1 MSASVEIANREQT
14 YPRAALLLTVQKWFW
29 LVLAVEVVAIV
40 ILQIPTRLA
49 FDANAFG
56 DYGLNLTAEFLIR
69 HGYRPGVDFGYPY
82 GPLSLLLGKLAF
94 TLFGLRP
101 FAFFSAVTI
110 CDLIFALG
118 LARFARILRLRAPA
132 LALIAISVPFCI

>member
-1 MSASVEIANREQT
+1 MSASVEIANCEQT
-14 YPRAALLLTVQKWFW
+14 YPRASILLTVQEWFW

-40 ILQIPTRLA
+40 IFQIPTRLG
-49 FDANAFG
+49 FDATAFG
-56 DYGLNLTAEFLIR
+56 DYGLNLTAQFLMQ

-82 GPLSLLLGKLAF
+82 GPLSLLLGELAF

-110 CDLIFALG
+110 CDVVFALG
-118 LARFARILRLRAPA
+118 VARFAKVL
-132 LALIAISVPFCI
+132 